1 MILYRHIM
9 REFIKPFMYSLST
22 IMMLFMMQILI
33 RLLPLVLQRGIP
45 ASIVIEL
52 FAVNL
57 VHIAVLSVPMSLLIS
72 MLMVFGKLAANNELT
87 AIKAGGKSIVSLLPP
102 VVAVSGFISVIMLFF
117 NTTVLPEA
125 NHHGSVL
132 RSDIMRKKPAA
143 LITPK
148 VLIKDF
154 PGYALMV
161 DSVEAE
167 TGRIFGIKIFSEEE
181 GNKPTVTVAESG
193 TIFMTRDEANIELT
207 LFNGETHTSGAQGTN
222 EHYQINF
229 EEQVIFFK
237 NIDSD
242 LTRSERESRGDREK
256 TNEILLEDVARF
268 RTDRDRYTEQHETRI
283 GELLL
288 FIDSL
293 MIPEQV
299 DTLVSGDSSPPE
311 DSLLSDSVAL
321 IDSHTLAQS
330 DDLDS
335 LETVNDSVLLSTEKT
350 GCDSTNMAMIVIEQ
364 DTVEEDTT
372 GRALELTKTF
382 ISTVEDESS
391 GRRFDHISRSET
403 TRARIRS
410 TRIERENE
418 KINGSLVEVHKK
430 YALAAAAIVFA
441 LLGVPLGVISRSGSV
456 AISVVYSLIF
466 FIIYYAFLMVGENL
480 SENFGIPP
488 AVSMWIGNVSLFVI
502 AIILTGRVVR
512 ERSLINWGAIRHK
525 HGKSLKA
532 QLVGLIVCG
541 IIILVGF
548 LLSKKYEMAFQIS
561 QWVGYGVIA
570 VVWVN
575 LLIRKVWRIGMRYG
589 NSGVASDTDDT
600 DSIDGAMDTMEQLE
614 ELHHAEKKAA
624 IPGSEKRR
632 NPIARFFKNEWE
644 GIKRIAF
651 FPSTVMR
658 KVLPI
663 LPGYILGRFF
673 SFFLTVTFGLT
684 VLTVVID
691 FVSNV
696 NTLQGGTPMEYVE
709 YYIYFMAWFL
719 SIIIPMALLLATML
733 TIGSFARTNE
743 LTAIKAAG
751 ISMVKMT
758 IPLLFVGIFMS
769 FFSFYFTEK
778 LLPEANARR
787 AHLEDV
793 FSARRNNQP
802 EPDGDKVYKHD
813 FYYFSDPMTA
823 YRFTHF
829 QTLPPRGDKIM
840 RYRFGEGTLLETTEI
855 KKLIFQ
861 DSTWIMID
869 GIKRDFTGEEY
880 QSHIFYR
887 EYDEYITDTPHEMVQ
902 GVAHVEEI
910 SYNELKSLME
920 KSKQRGE
927 DVSRYEADLNFK
939 FALPLMNFIVILIGV
954 AVTARSDKRGGAVY
968 FGAGLLLVLIYWVS
982 AQFFLVFGRSG
993 QIHPMVAA
1001 WSGTVIFLIIGLLLY
1016 RKASQ

>member
-1 MILYRHIM
+1 M
-9 REFIKPFMYSLST
+9 REFIRPFMYSLST

-72 MLMVFGKLAANNELT
+72 MLMVFGKLSANNELT

-193 TIFMTRDEANIELT
+193 TIFMTRDESNIELT
-207 LFNGETHTSGAQGTN
+207 LFNGETHTSGARGTN

-237 NIDSD
+237 NINSD

-256 TNEILLEDVARF
+256 TNEILLDDVARF
-268 RTDRDRYTEQHETRI
+268 RTDRDRYIDQHQERVD
-283 GELLL
+283 ELLL
-288 FIDSL
+288 FIDSI
-293 MIPEQV
+293 MVPEQV

-311 DSLLSDSVAL
+311 DTVLVDSAELAMTTEEDSSDA
-321 IDSHTLAQS
+321 I
-330 DDLDS
+330 
-335 LETVNDSVLLSTEKT
+335 N
-350 GCDSTNMAMIVIEQ
+350 DSTN
-364 DTVEEDTT
+364 VELQVDEEENDSSLATTNVVLDTT
-372 GRALELTKTF
+372 GQALALTKAF
-382 ISTVEDESS
+382 ISDVENQSS

-430 YALAAAAIVFA
+430 YALAAAAIIFA

-456 AISVVYSLIF
+456 AISVVYSLVF

-480 SENFGIPP
+480 SENFGVPP
-488 AVSMWIGNVSLFVI
+488 AVAMWIGNLILFII
-502 AIILTGRVVR
+502 AIFLTARVVR
-512 ERSLINWGAIRHK
+512 ETSLINWGAIRLK
-525 HGKSLKA
+525 HGKSLKV
-532 QLVGLIVCG
+532 QLIALIICG

-548 LLSKKYEMAFQIS
+548 LLSKKYETAFQIS
-561 QWVGYGVIA
+561 QWVGYGVVV
-570 VVWVN
+570 VVWIN
-575 LLIRKVWRIGMRYG
+575 LVIRKIWRVGVRYG
-589 NSGVASDTDDT
+589 KNGISDDT
-600 DSIDGAMDTMEQLE
+600 DSIDAAMDMMEQQE
-614 ELHHAEKKAA
+614 VLHHAEKKAA
-624 IPGSEKRR
+624 IPGSKKRL
-632 NPIARFFKNEWE
+632 NPFVLFFKNEWE

-651 FPSTVMR
+651 LPSTIMR

-673 SFFLTVTFGLT
+673 SFFFTVTFSLM

-691 FVSNV
+691 FISNV
-696 NTLQGGTPMEYVE
+696 DTLQGGTGKEFVE

-787 AHLEDV
+787 AHMEDV
-793 FSARRNNQP
+793 FSARRNGQP
-802 EPDGDKVYKHD
+802 EPDGDKIYKHD

-829 QTLPPRGDKIM
+829 QTLPPRGDKLT

-855 KKLIFQ
+855 KKLIYQ
-861 DSTWIMID
+861 DSTWIMLD
-869 GIKRDFTGEEY
+869 GIKRDFSSEEY

-910 SYNELKSLME
+910 SYNELKSLMV
-920 KSKQRGE
+920 KAKQRGE

-982 AQFFLVFGRSG
+982 SQFFLVFGRSG

-1001 WSGTVIFLIIGLLLY
+1001 WCGTVIFLIIGLLLY